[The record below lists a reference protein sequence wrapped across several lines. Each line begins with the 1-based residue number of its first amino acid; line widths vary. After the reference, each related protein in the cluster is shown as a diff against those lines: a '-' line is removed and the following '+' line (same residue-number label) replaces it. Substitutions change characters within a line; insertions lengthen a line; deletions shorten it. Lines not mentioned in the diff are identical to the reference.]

1 MNTLKTLFAAS
12 TLAALSLTTMA
23 CGDDKETTD
32 SCPVIDA
39 AGSATPDAPP
49 AAKTYRQVEQLARPA
64 IAEALLLNNAYLAGY
79 NGTAPKFTGVPPA
92 TLDAVV
98 GEAKTVLKAVYLGT
112 CLVNGAVGL
121 TATTGLKPAGMTCAE
136 VGPAVFEADGVT
148 LKATAAAGAQ
158 AYADAVF
165 GQFEPDVTRIDTAIA
180 STYLSLCGGTNAPLL
195 CGGRYLTDDVMDDT
209 YNYLIAGAA
218 ITPTAPLQFRALV
231 SDGVAYSKAG
241 STAGQLSTP
250 DASNTQQG
258 HPDPLAAFPYSAA
271 PF

>member
-1 MNTLKTLFAAS
+1 M
-12 TLAALSLTTMA
+12 
-23 CGDDKETTD
+23 
-32 SCPVIDA
+32 
-39 AGSATPDAPP
+39 
-49 AAKTYRQVEQLARPA
+49 
-64 IAEALLLNNAYLAGY
+64 
-79 NGTAPKFTGVPPA
+79 
-92 TLDAVV
+92 
-98 GEAKTVLKAVYLGT
+98 
-112 CLVNGAVGL
+112 NGAVGL